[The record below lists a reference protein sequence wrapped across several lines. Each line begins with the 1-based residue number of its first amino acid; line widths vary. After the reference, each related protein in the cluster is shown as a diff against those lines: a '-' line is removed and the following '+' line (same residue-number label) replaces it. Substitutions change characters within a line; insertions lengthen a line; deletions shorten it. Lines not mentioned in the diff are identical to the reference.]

1 MKNNMIIKV
10 TEKCKRILRE
20 ANLSTNIVYVP
31 RISDTEYDKLKYIV
45 EFIGGHWSER
55 YKGFI
60 MDDTKDNILAK
71 INSVLALDEITLSKE
86 DVFKIKNQFYPTP
99 SWLAKDM
106 VERANISYS
115 DSFELLEPSAGTGAI
130 LQYMVQYTASK
141 CTAIELNKKNVEY
154 LRKLGFKVQNTSF
167 ENYALNTNKRFD
179 RVIMN
184 PPFAKEMDLRHT
196 ALAFNLL
203 KEGGKL
209 VGLVA
214 ENSLYYA
221 REVTQLF
228 NQQISRLNVKLT
240 EIQHGAFI
248 ESGTSVD
255 ITMIEL
261 YKRSKYERIIL

>member
-1 MKNNMIIKV
+1 MTIEI
-10 TEKCKRILRE
+10 TETCKYILSKS
-20 ANLSTNIVYVP
+20 NLGHSNILYIP
-31 RISDTEYDKLKYIV
+31 KISDTEYDKIKYVI

-55 YKGFI
+55 CKGFI
-60 MDDTKDNILAK
+60 MDDTSDNVINKIKRVLTLDK
-71 INSVLALDEITLSKE
+71 INISSQ

-115 DSFELLEPSAGTGAI
+115 DKFNILEPSAGKGAI
-130 LQYMVQYTASK
+130 LQYIVQYTASK
-141 CTAIELNKKNVEY
+141 YTAVELSKQNVEY
-154 LRKLGFKVQNTSF
+154 LRKLGYKVNNTSF
-167 ENYALNTNKRFD
+167 ENYALNTNKKFD

-184 PPFAKEMDLRHT
+184 PPFANEMDLRHT

-221 REVTQLF
+221 RPITTMFNGQLS
-228 NQQISRLNVKLT
+228 NLDAKLT
-240 EIQHGAFI
+240 NIQHGAFI

-255 ITMIEL
+255 ITMIEVVKHSEHEKIML
-261 YKRSKYERIIL
+261 